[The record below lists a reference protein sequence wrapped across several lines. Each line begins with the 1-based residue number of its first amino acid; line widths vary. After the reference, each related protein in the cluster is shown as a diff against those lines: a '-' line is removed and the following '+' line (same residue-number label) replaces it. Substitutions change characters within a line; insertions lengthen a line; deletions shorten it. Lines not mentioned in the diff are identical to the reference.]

1 MIETKTS
8 LLKEKKQ
15 ELDLLNKQYDKYI
28 KNIISIISFNT
39 VNNNYLYLTSYEEGG
54 FKFTY
59 SKDIVNFYA
68 YYTKNNGFS
77 IKARNSNEMLDFES
91 FEILNNHYKDFYK
104 LVSFFNEKKCIEV
117 STNIT
122 NFISEI
128 VSLEDQIKT
137 LSEEIEKNQEQYAF
151 EEISFGLKLF
161 SQQDIDEQIEELKSV
176 TSHRNLKLVTCNYNI
191 NKKQFYFKTEMFTV
205 YKKKRIVITDCTRS
219 CSISIKTLGDK
230 LSKQVK
236 IAHLNN
242 KKAKYI
248 YDLDFLNFIN
258 KGMKKLI
265 NKDDLIQQLR
275 MLNNIKNF

>member
-161 SQQDIDEQIEELKSV
+161 SQQDIDETAAACANVACELEQLACEHSV
-176 TSHRNLKLVTCNYNI
+176 EMRITMDTPPEFQPHLMAAI
-191 NKKQFYFKTEMFTV
+191 N
-205 YKKKRIVITDCTRS
+205 
-219 CSISIKTLGDK
+219 
-230 LSKQVK
+230 QVK
-236 IAHLNN
+236 ASSWNVSTCD
-242 KKAKYI
+242 KPTPSVSAP
-248 YDLDFLNFIN
+248 
-258 KGMKKLI
+258 GGE
-265 NKDDLIQQLR
+265 
-275 MLNNIKNF
+275 

>member
-28 KNIISIISFNT
+28 KNIISIISFDT

-104 LVSFFNEKKCIEV
+104 LVSFFNKKKCIEV
-117 STNIT
+117 STNIN

-151 EEISFGLKLF
+151 EEISFGLKLL
-161 SQQDIDEQIEELKSV
+161 SQQDVEQQIEELKS
-176 TSHRNLKLVTCNYNI
+176 TKNHRNLNWGMVLIFRFFFFENSFAILT
-191 NKKQFYFKTEMFTV
+191 
-205 YKKKRIVITDCTRS
+205 
-219 CSISIKTLGDK
+219 
-230 LSKQVK
+230 VK
-236 IAHLNN
+236 I
-242 KKAKYI
+242 KRVKI
-248 YDLDFLNFIN
+248 
-258 KGMKKLI
+258 
-265 NKDDLIQQLR
+265 R
-275 MLNNIKNF
+275 